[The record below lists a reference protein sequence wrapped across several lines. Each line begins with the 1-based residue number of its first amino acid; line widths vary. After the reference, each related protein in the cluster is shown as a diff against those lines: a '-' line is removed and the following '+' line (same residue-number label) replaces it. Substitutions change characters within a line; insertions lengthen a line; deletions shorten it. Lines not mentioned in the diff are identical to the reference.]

1 MSIEKKI
8 LLLKNVLNAKK
19 DSNLEESRF
28 DLVVI
33 GEDVVAYS
41 DFTSDTYLFLVNLL
55 DEISNDIKAKEIT
68 NKELLCLIEL
78 LSTTKDFSQGVD
90 MMSTFNDYDYL
101 FLKTEQIILPKINKD
116 FLSKKENLKLLS
128 KALSFSSL
136 VMQSAEYPDLFSI
149 YIKGNNNIFKD
160 ILKFNTQQVNYY
172 PFMRNKTQIDYLL
185 TNKMRESFLNID
197 FNDCY
202 LSKIMNYI
210 KDILEDLVDD
220 NHSITTI
227 DLFDYGNYINQMRTN
242 NDEEIGIVDDIEL
255 FFMRFIECFTLEKDV
270 LILRKKESHLL
281 NENIYQIFLMILK
294 KCEIE
299 NTSLS
304 FLIEMDGV
312 RYPIDKELSL
322 EETKMYFKNYRLK
335 RAIKKHKEEYGLYIK
350 KQWNKITELNE
361 KEISAFE
368 VSNILNGA
376 LKRGLNPFDFFYFFL
391 YDKDNKKFINSKE
404 KDITTEGYEY
414 YELLLRK

>member
-8 LLLKNVLNAKK
+8 LLLKNILNAKK

-28 DLVVI
+28 DLVAI
-33 GEDVVAYS
+33 GEDVIAYS
-41 DFTSDTYLFLVNLL
+41 DFTSDTYLFLVDLL
-55 DEISNDIKAKEIT
+55 EEINNDIKTKSIT
-68 NKELLCLIEL
+68 NKELLCLIDL

-90 MMSTFNDYDYL
+90 LMSTFNDYDYL
-101 FLKTEQIILPKINKD
+101 FLKTEQIVLPKINKV
-116 FLSKKENLKLLS
+116 FLSKKENIKLLS
-128 KALSFSSL
+128 NALSFSSL
-136 VMQSAEYPDLFSI
+136 IMQSSKYPDLFSV
-149 YIKGNNNIFKD
+149 YVKENKKVFKD

-172 PFMRNKTQIDYLL
+172 PFMRNKNKIDYLL

-202 LSKIMNYI
+202 LSKVMNHI
-210 KDILEDLVDD
+210 KKILEPLVND
-220 NHSITTI
+220 NHSIMTI
-227 DLFDYGNYINQMRTN
+227 DLFDYGNYINQMRI

-281 NENIYQIFLMILK
+281 NKNIYQIFLMFLK
-294 KCEIE
+294 KCEEE
-299 NTSLS
+299 NPSLS
-304 FLIEMDGV
+304 FLIEMNGV

-322 EETKMYFKNYRLK
+322 KETKMYFKNYRLK
-335 RAIKKHKEEYGLYIK
+335 RAIKEHKKEYAFYIK

-361 KEISAFE
+361 KEISSFE

-391 YDKDNKKFINSKE
+391 YDKDNKNFIDIDK
-404 KDITTEGYEY
+404 KDITKEGYEY

>member
-1 MSIEKKI
+1 
-8 LLLKNVLNAKK
+8 
-19 DSNLEESRF
+19 
-28 DLVVI
+28 
-33 GEDVVAYS
+33 
-41 DFTSDTYLFLVNLL
+41 
-55 DEISNDIKAKEIT
+55 
-68 NKELLCLIEL
+68 
-78 LSTTKDFSQGVD
+78 
-90 MMSTFNDYDYL
+90 
-101 FLKTEQIILPKINKD
+101 
-116 FLSKKENLKLLS
+116 
-128 KALSFSSL
+128 
-136 VMQSAEYPDLFSI
+136 MQSTKYPDLFSV
-149 YIKGNNNIFKD
+149 YVKGNNNIFKD

-202 LSKIMNYI
+202 LLKIMNYI
-210 KDILEDLVDD
+210 KDILENLVED
-220 NHSITTI
+220 NHVIRTI
-227 DLFDYGNYINQMRTN
+227 DLFDYGNYVKQMSID
-242 NDEEIGIVDDIEL
+242 NDEDIGIVDDIEL
-255 FFMRFIECFTLEKDV
+255 FFMRFIECFILEEDV

-299 NTSLS
+299 NSSLS
-304 FLIEMDGV
+304 FLIEMNGV

-322 EETKMYFKNYRLK
+322 EETKIYFKNYRLK

-368 VSNILNGA
+368 VGNILDGA

-391 YDKDNKKFINSKE
+391 YEKDNKKFIDLDK
-404 KDITTEGYEY
+404 KDITKEGYEY